1 MTGGVGMNNDDVA
14 MELLSET
21 ENFSLFRTRDEDGVI
36 YHLEMGGITL
46 HLMSEEWEEF
56 VVLIKGA
63 D

>member
-1 MTGGVGMNNDDVA
+1 MNNDDVA